1 MNFTWNTRP
10 EKERQ
15 SRGKETEDMKITVA
29 GAGTWGT
36 ALGRVLA
43 LNGHDV
49 CIWSRFQEETDALS
63 RTRRHPHLPGA
74 VIPDSIV
81 FTSDIAEA
89 AKGAEHILMVVPSV
103 HMRQTA
109 RDFAPYLEDC
119 AIVTSAAKGIES
131 STLMT
136 LTEVITDELQAA
148 GRQNVTVA
156 LSGPTHA
163 EEVARDL
170 PTLIVSA
177 SENLEAAEKVQKL
190 FDGTCIRP
198 YVNPDARGVQI
209 CGALKNVEALAVGIA
224 RGLGYGDNTCAAM
237 ITRGM
242 EEIRRLGIAM
252 GCREKTFFGLA
263 GIGDLIVTATSQHS
277 RNNRAGFLIGQ
288 GMPVEDAVR
297 EIGMVV
303 EGMNALP
310 AAIALCEKFGMDMPL
325 ISAVKAV
332 VTDHARPS
340 DVVRELMNRSLKM
353 E

>member
-1 MNFTWNTRP
+1 MSTTGGQP
-10 EKERQ
+10 A
-15 SRGKETEDMKITVA
+15 KIAVL
-29 GAGTWGT
+29 GSGTWGI
-36 ALGRVLA
+36 ALARVLS
-43 LNGHDV
+43 LNGHRITV
-49 CIWSRFQEETDALS
+49 WSKFPEEAKQLDK
-63 RTRRHPHLPGA
+63 RREAPNLPG
-74 VIPDSIV
+74 VQIPREIA
-81 FTSDIAEA
+81 FTSDPQEA
-89 AKGAEHILMVVPSV
+89 AEGAEYILMVVPSIFV
-103 HMRQTA
+103 RDTA
-109 RDFAPYLEDC
+109 GLFAGFLQGDPVW
-119 AIVTSAAKGIES
+119 INAAKGIES

-136 LTEVITDELQAA
+136 LTEVIGDEL
-148 GRQNVTVA
+148 RQKGKHNPVVA

-170 PTLIVSA
+170 PTLIVCA
-177 SENLEAAEKVQKL
+177 CEDMNAAGKVQQL

-198 YVNPDARGVQI
+198 YVNPDARGVQV

-242 EEIRRLGIAM
+242 EEIRRLGLAM

-263 GIGDLIVTATSQHS
+263 GIGDLIVTATSNHS
-277 RNNRAGFLIGQ
+277 RNNRAGYLIGR
-288 GMPVEDAVR
+288 GKTVEEAVK

-310 AAIALCEKFGMDMPL
+310 AAVALCVKFGMDMPI
-325 ISAVKAV
+325 ISAVDAV
-332 VTDHARPS
+332 INRHAQPS

>member
-1 MNFTWNTRP
+1 
-10 EKERQ
+10 
-15 SRGKETEDMKITVA
+15 MKITVL

-43 LNGHDV
+43 LNGHEV
-49 CIWSRFQEETDALS
+49 FLWSRFQDETDRLS
-63 RTRRHPHLPGA
+63 ETRRHPHLPDTI
-74 VIPDSIV
+74 IPDSV
-81 FTSDIAEA
+81 YCTSDLREA
-89 AKGAEHILMVVPSV
+89 SRGAEYIIMAVPSIYT
-103 HMRQTA
+103 RETA
-109 RDFAPYLEDC
+109 HDFASFAEDGMII
-119 AIVTSAAKGIES
+119 ASAAKGIENGS
-131 STLMT
+131 LMT
-136 LTEVITDELQAA
+136 LTEVIDDELSKA
-148 GRQNVTVA
+148 GHSLQTVA

-177 SENLEAAEKVQKL
+177 CEDLEAAARVQML

-198 YVNPDARGVQI
+198 YVNPDIRGVQI

-242 EEIRRLGIAM
+242 EEIRRLGLAM

-263 GIGDLIVTATSQHS
+263 GIGDLIVTATSRHS

-288 GMPVEDAVR
+288 GMSAEEAVR
-297 EIGMVV
+297 EVGMVV

-310 AAIALCEKFGMDMPL
+310 AAVSLCRKYDMDMPL
-325 ISAVKAV
+325 INAVRSV
-332 VTDHARPS
+332 VADRARPS
-340 DVVRELMNRSLKM
+340 DVVCELMNRSLKM